1 MTSRVGW
8 FAAGI
13 LVGVLGF
20 QASRIGW
27 PREQEDLSDSEEEE
41 QESLQDLDELGQDHE
56 ECKMRLTPRYVR
68 TWQRLGYVKHTESRQ
83 TKIAVKIP
91 DKAQLHELADAAQAQ
106 GVAARIIQDA

>member
-1 MTSRVGW
+1 MDKGKI
-8 FAAGI
+8 AAQCGHAT
-13 LVGVLGF
+13 L
-20 QASRIGW
+20 AAYKKAKR
-27 PREQEDLSDSEEEE
+27 
-41 QESLQDLDELGQDHE
+41 
-56 ECKMRLTPRYVR
+56 MTPRYVR